1 MKKLIAILFV
11 ACLLFSLVGCD
22 SSVGSFSVE
31 DIISDYISGKIDY
44 NKARGKIDSAL
55 SNGTIENYEAN
66 RAIDELSE
74 LQASKS
80 SFEAAENLFNDGLY
94 LDAITNYE
102 DVIPEDS
109 NYNVA
114 QNKMST
120 ARERVVSELTDKVN
134 AFSAN
139 KQYNEALNEIQYIA
153 SVIGNISELST
164 LEKTLYAKCVD
175 TAISEAN
182 TAFDNNKDYGTAINI
197 INSAISVVGSDE
209 RLIAELDKYNS
220 YIPVYLLDTDYI
232 KKASYLALYPA
243 DHWQYGELSSDVD
256 GNSYSGNI
264 IYPIGGTL
272 ASQKATSEDDSYIS
286 FYLNS
291 AYNSLT
297 GTIYRPYGTL
307 SCKDTWEGSTTIKIY
322 GDGVLLYEAPNITQS
337 TYSPIALDVNVK
349 GVRELKI
356 VMLGVWT
363 STEGNWIGQYSRYP
377 KACMAN
383 LTLSK

>member
-1 MKKLIAILFV
+1 MKKLIAILLV
-11 ACLLFSLVGCD
+11 ACLLFSLVGCN
-22 SSVGSFSVE
+22 SSVDSFSVE
-31 DIISDYISGKIDY
+31 DIISDYGSGKIDY
-44 NKARGKIDSAL
+44 NKARGKIESAV

-80 SFEAAENLFNDGLY
+80 SFEAAESFFNDGLY
-94 LDAITNYE
+94 LDAITNYK
-102 DVIPEDS
+102 DVIFEDS
-109 NYNVA
+109 NYNAA
-114 QNKMST
+114 QNKMSI
-120 ARERVVSELTDKVN
+120 AREKVISELTDKVN
-134 AFSAN
+134 AFAAN
-139 KQYNEALNEIQYIA
+139 KQYNEALSEIQYVV
-153 SVIGNISELST
+153 SVIGDLSELST
-164 LEKTLYAKCVD
+164 LEKTLYAKCID

-182 TAFDNNKDYGTAINI
+182 AAFGNNKDYGTAINI
-197 INSAISVVGSDE
+197 INSAISVVGDDE
-209 RLIAELDKYNS
+209 RLISELDRYNS

-232 KKASYLALYPA
+232 KKASYLTLSTADYWLY
-243 DHWQYGELSSDVD
+243 GNLSSDVD

-264 IYPIGGTL
+264 IYPTGGTL

-291 AYNSLT
+291 AYNNLT

-322 GDGVLLYEAPNITQS
+322 GDGVVLYEAPNITQS
-337 TYSPIALDVNVK
+337 TYSPIDFNVNVK

-363 STEGNWIGQYSRYP
+363 STEGNWSGQYSRYP

>member
-243 DHWQYGELSSDVD
+243 DHWQYGELFF
-256 GNSYSGNI
+256 GCGRKQ
-264 IYPIGGTL
+264 L
-272 ASQKATSEDDSYIS
+272 
-286 FYLNS
+286 
-291 AYNSLT
+291 
-297 GTIYRPYGTL
+297 
-307 SCKDTWEGSTTIKIY
+307 
-322 GDGVLLYEAPNITQS
+322 
-337 TYSPIALDVNVK
+337 
-349 GVRELKI
+349 
-356 VMLGVWT
+356 
-363 STEGNWIGQYSRYP
+363 
-377 KACMAN
+377 
-383 LTLSK
+383 